1 MQRRAATS
9 FVFCESGIPI
19 FFRENLLIAEAGIGG
34 MRAHARSF
42 TCYLKSCIPLRGSL
56 QGDVFASIDHKGS
69 YLSQVF
75 QVFHSLQVDFQNNL
89 EHMGIW

>member
-1 MQRRAATS
+1 M
-9 FVFCESGIPI
+9 PI
-19 FFRENLLIAEAGIGG
+19 FQNTKDDFRRIHSIIGG

-75 QVFHSLQVDFQNNL
+75 HSLQVDFQNNL